1 MSTQQRQI
9 RDAVFALISSAVGS
23 TATVYRAPR
32 RDVSAP
38 AVSIY
43 SKDDRPLDPDCDMQQ
58 SHERAYTLQV
68 EIRVE
73 DRPEE
78 DATDALAT
86 LIRNAVLHDDSLGL
100 LARRIVWTSQIWAG
114 SEDDAPLAGTIVDFQ
129 IHYLWRPE
137 WL

>member
-1 MSTQQRQI
+1 MSTQQKQI

-32 RDVSAP
+32 RDVAAP
-38 AVSIY
+38 AVSVY
-43 SKDDRPLDPDCDMQQ
+43 SKEDQPLDPECDVMAP
-58 SHERAYTLQV
+58 HERVYTLQV

-78 DATDALAT
+78 DATDALAV
-86 LIRNAVLHDDSLGL
+86 LVRNAVLRDDSLGQ
-100 LARRIVWTSQIWAG
+100 LARRIVWSSQIWAG
-114 SEDDAPLAGTIVDFQ
+114 SEDDSPLAGTIVDFQ